1 MIEIVFATHNPNKL
15 IEVQQMLGEHI
26 KIIGLNDIGCTEE
39 IIENGKDLTE
49 NAKIKADYVFHTYQK
64 NCFAD
69 DTGLEV
75 EALNGEPGVFSARY
89 AGEEKSSEANM
100 QKLLDNLKGKSN
112 RQAQFKTVICYRTKN
127 ETLFFEGICPGEILN
142 EKQGDKGFGYDPIFK
157 PHASKVSFAAMPANE
172 KNKLSHRGLAFQKL
186 IAYLTELR
194 Q

>member
-39 IIENGKDLTE
+39 IIENGKNLTE

-100 QKLLDNLKGKSN
+100 QKLLDNLKRKSN
-112 RQAQFKTVICYRTKN
+112 RQAQFKTVICYRTNN

-157 PHASKVSFAAMPANE
+157 PYASKVSFAAMPVNE
-172 KNKLSHRGLAFQKL
+172 KNKLSHRSLAFQKL
-186 IAYLTELR
+186 IAYLTQLR